1 MDAVTLIKKK
11 EYLTREFLTWLWFR
25 SDTGDGLFDLP
36 GGKSVKLWLGNR
48 VVLASDPET
57 HASTLT
63 WSGETGDLREARVA
77 LAEGKKVTE
86 ARYVLEMDGEEWVF
100 TLDSVWLNLKSLKTP
115 KVEKDDET
123 DQDALMLEKIH
134 LVKLALQS
142 LEGLCRL
149 FVRVRT
155 SGKWTESELPRFR
168 KWIKAGQ

>member
-1 MDAVTLIKKK
+1 MDAVTLLKKK

-25 SDTGDGLFDLP
+25 SDTGEGIFDMP

-86 ARYVLEMDGEEWVF
+86 ARG
-100 TLDSVWLNLKSLKTP
+100 
-115 KVEKDDET
+115 
-123 DQDALMLEKIH
+123 Q
-134 LVKLALQS
+134 
-142 LEGLCRL
+142 EGDRSQI
-149 FVRVRT
+149 R
-155 SGKWTESELPRFR
+155 P
-168 KWIKAGQ
+168 